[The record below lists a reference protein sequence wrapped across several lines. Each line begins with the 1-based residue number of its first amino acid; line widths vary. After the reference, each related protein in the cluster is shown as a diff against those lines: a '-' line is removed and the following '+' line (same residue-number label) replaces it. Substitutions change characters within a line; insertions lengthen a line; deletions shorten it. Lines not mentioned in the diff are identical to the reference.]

1 MPALRV
7 ADDAPMSAP
16 ILVGFDPH
24 GTDDAPVRF
33 GIAAAHFTGAPL
45 VVVAVGGGGGDA
57 IHGEHADDLSS
68 GGSTAVDR
76 MRTRL
81 AEESGIAGE
90 LRVTDDHSAARGL
103 HGAIEDTGAA
113 LAVVGA
119 TSRGAAG
126 RALIGSVAERVIHGA
141 PCPVAVVPHGFEG
154 TGLHSIGVAYTAT
167 PEGEQAL
174 RAAVALATRAGD
186 ARLRVITV
194 LREEAGTLAAPRRGE
209 RAAEVLPEAIAAHH
223 NLTARAT
230 LDEALA
236 GAGAGITAETE
247 LVYGD
252 PAEALVG
259 FTTTLDLLIMG
270 SRAYG
275 PRRAVLL
282 GGVSRR
288 VTAAAQCPVIVLPRG
303 AERTLAELVAAP

>member
-1 MPALRV
+1 M
-7 ADDAPMSAP
+7 
-16 ILVGFDPH
+16 
-24 GTDDAPVRF
+24 
-33 GIAAAHFTGAPL
+33 
-45 VVVAVGGGGGDA
+45 
-57 IHGEHADDLSS
+57 
-68 GGSTAVDR
+68 
-76 MRTRL
+76 
-81 AEESGIAGE
+81 
-90 LRVTDDHSAARGL
+90 
-103 HGAIEDTGAA
+103 
-113 LAVVGA
+113 
-119 TSRGAAG
+119 
-126 RALIGSVAERVIHGA
+126 
-141 PCPVAVVPHGFEG
+141 
-154 TGLHSIGVAYTAT
+154 
-167 PEGEQAL
+167 
-174 RAAVALATRAGD
+174 ALATRAGD

-236 GAGAGITAETE
+236 GAARGITAETE

-252 PAEALVG
+252 PAEALTG
-259 FTTTLDLLIMG
+259 FTATLDLLIMG

-288 VTAAAQCPVIVLPRG
+288 VTAAAHCPVIVLPRG